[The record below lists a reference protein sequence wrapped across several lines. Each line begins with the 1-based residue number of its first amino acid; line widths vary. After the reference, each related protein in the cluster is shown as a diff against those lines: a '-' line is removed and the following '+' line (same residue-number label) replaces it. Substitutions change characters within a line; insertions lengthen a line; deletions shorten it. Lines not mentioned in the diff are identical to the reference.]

1 VGRLVRFVVARTL
14 KIIPTLLVISFII
27 FSVTRLIPGDP
38 VAIMFGQ
45 EPDPQTE
52 SAMRHRLGLDRP
64 VLTQYAVWIR
74 QIFRMDWGKSIR
86 LETPVLPMVIE
97 RYPRTLSLAAAS
109 LVIATILT
117 LVAGSLS
124 ARRPNTWIDTG
135 ITIGSLLGISTPSMW
150 FGLLL
155 MILFSVKLGVLPT
168 SGWISPTEN
177 FVEYLRHLVM
187 PGLTLGLAVGAV
199 MTRMLR
205 SSLLE
210 VLSQDYVALARAKGA
225 SEARVVYLHALKN
238 ALIPVVTL
246 AAIQI
251 GYTLGGTVI
260 IERVF
265 TYPGIG
271 HLALDSLFSKDYP
284 VIQAVLLSYA
294 FTFILCNLAADILY
308 GFLDPR
314 VRYG

>member
-1 VGRLVRFVVARTL
+1 
-14 KIIPTLLVISFII
+14 
-27 FSVTRLIPGDP
+27 
-38 VAIMFGQ
+38 
-45 EPDPQTE
+45 
-52 SAMRHRLGLDRP
+52 
-64 VLTQYAVWIR
+64 
-74 QIFRMDWGKSIR
+74 
-86 LETPVLPMVIE
+86 MVIE
-97 RYPRTLSLAAAS
+97 RYPRTLSLAGAS
-109 LVIATILT
+109 LVIAAVIT
-117 LVAGSLS
+117 LLAGTAS
-124 ARRPNTWIDTG
+124 ARRPNSWVDTT
-135 ITIGSLLGISTPSMW
+135 ITVASLLGISTPSMW
-150 FGLLL
+150 FGVLL

-168 SGWISPTEN
+168 SGWVSPTHDI
-177 FVEYLRHLVM
+177 VQYLRHLLM
-187 PGLTLGLAVGAV
+187 PGLTLGLAVAAV

-210 VLSQDYVALARAKGA
+210 VLGQDYVALARAKGA
-225 SEARVVYLHALKN
+225 TEARVVYLHAMKN

-260 IERVF
+260 IEQVF

-271 HLALDSLFSKDYP
+271 HLALDALFSKDYP

-294 FTFILCNLAADILY
+294 FTFILCNFVADILY

>member
-1 VGRLVRFVVARTL
+1 
-14 KIIPTLLVISFII
+14 
-27 FSVTRLIPGDP
+27 
-38 VAIMFGQ
+38 
-45 EPDPQTE
+45 
-52 SAMRHRLGLDRP
+52 
-64 VLTQYAVWIR
+64 
-74 QIFRMDWGKSIR
+74 
-86 LETPVLPMVIE
+86 
-97 RYPRTLSLAAAS
+97 
-109 LVIATILT
+109 
-117 LVAGSLS
+117 
-124 ARRPNTWIDTG
+124 
-135 ITIGSLLGISTPSMW
+135 
-150 FGLLL
+150 

-271 HLALDSLFSKDYP
+271 HLALDSLFSRDYP

-294 FTFILCNLAADILY
+294 FTFILCNFAADILY

>member
-1 VGRLVRFVVARTL
+1 
-14 KIIPTLLVISFII
+14 
-27 FSVTRLIPGDP
+27 
-38 VAIMFGQ
+38 
-45 EPDPQTE
+45 
-52 SAMRHRLGLDRP
+52 
-64 VLTQYAVWIR
+64 
-74 QIFRMDWGKSIR
+74 
-86 LETPVLPMVIE
+86 
-97 RYPRTLSLAAAS
+97 
-109 LVIATILT
+109 
-117 LVAGSLS
+117 
-124 ARRPNTWIDTG
+124 
-135 ITIGSLLGISTPSMW
+135 
-150 FGLLL
+150 
-155 MILFSVKLGVLPT
+155 
-168 SGWISPTEN
+168 
-177 FVEYLRHLVM
+177 
-187 PGLTLGLAVGAV
+187 

-210 VLSQDYVALARAKGA
+210 VLNQDYIALARAKGA
-225 SEARVVYLHALKN
+225 SEARVLGLHALKN

-271 HLALDSLFSKDYP
+271 HLALDALFSKDYP

-294 FTFILCNLAADILY
+294 LTFILCNLAADVLY

>member
-225 SEARVVYLHALKN
+225 SEARVVYMHALKN

-294 FTFILCNLAADILY
+294 FTFILCNFAADILY

>member
-1 VGRLVRFVVARTL
+1 
-14 KIIPTLLVISFII
+14 
-27 FSVTRLIPGDP
+27 
-38 VAIMFGQ
+38 
-45 EPDPQTE
+45 
-52 SAMRHRLGLDRP
+52 
-64 VLTQYAVWIR
+64 
-74 QIFRMDWGKSIR
+74 
-86 LETPVLPMVIE
+86 
-97 RYPRTLSLAAAS
+97 
-109 LVIATILT
+109 
-117 LVAGSLS
+117 
-124 ARRPNTWIDTG
+124 
-135 ITIGSLLGISTPSMW
+135 MW
-150 FGLLL
+150 FGVLL
-155 MILFSVKLGVLPT
+155 MIFFSVKLHLLPT
-168 SGWISPTEN
+168 SGWVSPSES

-210 VLSQDYVALARAKGA
+210 VLGQDYVALARAKGA
-225 SEARVVYLHALKN
+225 SEARVVFVHALKN

-260 IERVF
+260 IEKVF

-271 HLALDSLFSKDYP
+271 HLALDALFSKDYP

-294 FTFILCNLAADILY
+294 LTFILCNFAADILY

>member
-1 VGRLVRFVVARTL
+1 VDGLLRYVGVRAL

-38 VAIMFGQ
+38 VAILFGR
-45 EPDPQTE
+45 EPDPE
-52 SAMRHRLGLDRP
+52 VERAMRHRLGLDRP
-64 VLTQYAVWIR
+64 LFLQYVTWVGHICR
-74 QIFRMDWGKSIR
+74 GDWGESLR
-86 LETPVLPMVIE
+86 LELPVIGMVIE

-109 LVIATILT
+109 LVIAGVIT
-117 LVAGSLS
+117 LLAGVASV
-124 ARRPNTWIDTG
+124 RRPNSWMDMT

-150 FGLLL
+150 LGLLL
-155 MILFSVKLGVLPT
+155 MIIFSVRLGVLPT
-168 SGWISPTEN
+168 SGWVAPSEGLG
-177 FVEYLRHLVM
+177 EYLRHLIL
-187 PGLTLGLAVGAV
+187 PGLTLGLAVAAV

-210 VLSQDYVALARAKGA
+210 VLNQDYVALARAKGA
-225 SEARVVYLHALKN
+225 SEARVIYLHALKN

>member
-45 EPDPQTE
+45 EPDPKTE
-52 SAMRHRLGLDRP
+52 SVMRHRLGLDRP
-64 VLTQYAVWIR
+64 VLTQYAVWIS
-74 QIFRMDWGKSIR
+74 QIFRRDWGKSIR

-124 ARRPNTWIDTG
+124 ARQPNTWVDTG

-271 HLALDSLFSKDYP
+271 HLALDSLFSRDYP

-294 FTFILCNLAADILY
+294 FTFILCNFAADILY